1 MARRLLVLTTALFAL
16 SAPSASAAT
25 ICVPFGTGCD
35 ASSASLQGAITIAGS
50 VYPGTRDTIRINP
63 GYEVTENAVVSG
75 VNVVDIVGGGQG
87 AGGTVLRSPNAGFAL
102 DIQSA
107 GSTVSGVRVRVEDRS
122 GIGESGLGLSGE
134 GVVADG
140 IAVVGETGVDNAVG
154 VVVRT
159 RAVLRNSL
167 VQLPSTSNANNAIS
181 AEEDTH
187 VENVS
192 AAGDTMLDAR
202 DAGPPVVV
210 RRLRSA
216 APSPT
221 GISAFGNG
229 SVDISDAVIRVLPG
243 SSAGGLVAET
253 STGSSSIVARH
264 VTVVGT
270 GDPTN
275 AGRGA
280 YAGAF
285 GALGTA
291 TVDVRDSIFHALSTD
306 LDVESFSGGVARIP
320 VSHTNFDA
328 AKIDDAS
335 AGDAQVNTGAANLLV
350 NPGFVDGAA
359 ADFRLRSDSALIDRG
374 FPGQGST
381 ADLDGLARP
390 NDGNGDGVAVRDI
403 GAFEFQRPA
412 APPPAADTS
421 APLFRILSKGLRV
434 DRRGRVAV
442 VLRGPANETAAS
454 SGSVG
459 LRTVRR
465 LRASAAPRARRIALG
480 RKSFSLMPSMR
491 TVVRIKLS
499 RKNVRRV
506 RARRRMRVV
515 LAVTARDAAGNSRT
529 ARKTVSLRAARPR
542 P

>member
-16 SAPSASAAT
+16 TAPSASAAT

-35 ASSASLQGAITIAGS
+35 ASSVTLQGAINIAGS
-50 VYPGTRDTIRINP
+50 VYPGTRDTIRINS
-63 GYEVTENAVVSG
+63 GYEVTENALVTG
-75 VNVVDIVGGGQG
+75 GNLVDIVGGGSG
-87 AGGTVLRSPNAGFAL
+87 TGGTVLRSPNVGFAL
-102 DIQSA
+102 DIQSD
-107 GSTVSGVRVRVEDRS
+107 GSTVSGLRVRVEDQTGISES
-122 GIGESGLGLSGE
+122 GIGLSGE

-140 IAVVGETGVDNAVG
+140 IAVVGEPGIDNAVG

-167 VQLPSTSNANNAIS
+167 VQLPSTSNANYAIS
-181 AEEDTH
+181 AEEDTR
-187 VENVS
+187 VESVS
-192 AAGDTMLDAR
+192 AAGDAMLDAR
-202 DAGPPVVV
+202 NAGPPVVV

-229 SVDISDAVIRVLPG
+229 SVDISEAVIRVLPG
-243 SSAGGLVAET
+243 SSAGGLVAEA
-253 STGSSSIVARH
+253 STGGASIVARH

-285 GALGTA
+285 NAGGTA
-291 TVDVRDSIFHALSTD
+291 TVDVRDSIFHALTTD
-306 LDVESFSGGVARIP
+306 LEVESFSGGIARIA
-320 VSHTNFDA
+320 VSHSNLDA
-328 AKIDDAS
+328 AKIRDAS

-374 FPGQGST
+374 FPGAGST
-381 ADLDGLARP
+381 ADLEGAPRP

-403 GAFEFQRPA
+403 GAFEFQRAP

-421 APLFRILSKGLRV
+421 APLFRILSNALKL

-442 VLRGPANETAAS
+442 VLQGPANETAAS

-480 RKSFSLMPSMR
+480 RKTFSLMPSAR

-499 RKNVRRV
+499 RKNARRV
-506 RARRRMRVV
+506 RARRRLRVV
-515 LAVTARDAAGNSRT
+515 LAVTARDAADNSRT
-529 ARKTVSLRAARPR
+529 ARKTVSLRAARAR
-542 P
+542 R